1 MKEQAIKRVGIIMQ
15 LMDGLRKDWD
25 VRYPMDE

>member
-1 MKEQAIKRVGIIMQ
+1 MKEQAIMRVYIMQ